1 MAARLWL
8 PWDDNNDTE
17 KDIEKNKEN
26 NMDGKQK
33 DNIR

>member
-26 NMDGKQK
+26 DK
-33 DNIR
+33 DRK

>member
-1 MAARLWL
+1 MADRLWL
-8 PWDDNNDTE
+8 PWDDNNE

-26 NMDGKQK
+26 DMDGKQK